1 MGLLT
6 SNLGEAGGFVRLNPA
21 SDAPELQYGLWA
33 GLVHPPQDCHVQI
46 GHGFTI
52 LAGLVGTKSA
62 GEIQLQSAIPTDAP
76 LIG

>member
-1 MGLLT
+1 MDFGPGWFIRHRT
-6 SNLGEAGGFVRLNPA
+6 AT
-21 SDAPELQYGLWA
+21 PE
-33 GLVHPPQDCHVQI
+33 